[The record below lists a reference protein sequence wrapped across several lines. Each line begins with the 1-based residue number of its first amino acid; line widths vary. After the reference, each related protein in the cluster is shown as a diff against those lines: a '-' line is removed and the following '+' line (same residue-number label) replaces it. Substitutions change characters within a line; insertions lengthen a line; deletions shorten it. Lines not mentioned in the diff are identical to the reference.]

1 MSTLGKQR
9 NGTRVVT
16 DVVFR
21 LGGAWEKLFLMTH
34 ILQYRAATDRQDS
47 LADNPEN
54 AGKDCLGRAGQR
66 PLVSGKVGPPAEEEE
81 EAESTLSAAEWLRF
95 IQQLLLLRLAAR
107 TAGTG
112 HQSPGVGTRCPCFG
126 CTGLLLLEAAVT

>member
-1 MSTLGKQR
+1 M
-9 NGTRVVT
+9 T

-47 LADNPEN
+47 LADNLKIEILDTKLKTKSASHPEN
-54 AGKDCLGRAGQR
+54 AGKDCLGRAVQR
-66 PLVSGKVGPPAEEEE
+66 PLVSGKVGPRAEEEE

-112 HQSPGVGTRCPCFG
+112 H
-126 CTGLLLLEAAVT
+126 LDM

>member
-34 ILQYRAATDRQDS
+34 ILQYRAARARQGSLTDNLKIQD
-47 LADNPEN
+47 LNIEH
-54 AGKDCLGRAGQR
+54 
-66 PLVSGKVGPPAEEEE
+66 V
-81 EAESTLSAAEWLRF
+81 
-95 IQQLLLLRLAAR
+95 LAAP
-107 TAGTG
+107 
-112 HQSPGVGTRCPCFG
+112 HPKN
-126 CTGLLLLEAAVT
+126 

>member
-1 MSTLGKQR
+1 VSTLGKQR

-54 AGKDCLGRAGQR
+54 AGKDCLGRAVQR
-66 PLVSGKVGPPAEEEE
+66 PLVSGMLGHQ
-81 EAESTLSAAEWLRF
+81 LRRRR
-95 IQQLLLLRLAAR
+95 LRALCLLRN
-107 TAGTG
+107 G
-112 HQSPGVGTRCPCFG
+112 SDSSNSSYFFV
-126 CTGLLLLEAAVT
+126 

>member
-1 MSTLGKQR
+1 VSTLGKQR

-54 AGKDCLGRAGQR
+54 ARKDCLGRAVQR
-66 PLVSGKVGPPAEEEE
+66 PLVSGARLGHV
-81 EAESTLSAAEWLRF
+81 LRRRR
-95 IQQLLLLRLAAR
+95 LRALCLLRN
-107 TAGTG
+107 G
-112 HQSPGVGTRCPCFG
+112 SDSSNSSYFFV
-126 CTGLLLLEAAVT
+126 

>member
-47 LADNPEN
+47 LADNLKIEILDTKLKTKSASHPEN
-54 AGKDCLGRAGQR
+54 AGKDCLGRAVQR
-66 PLVSGKVGPPAEEEE
+66 PLVSGMLGHQ
-81 EAESTLSAAEWLRF
+81 LRRRR
-95 IQQLLLLRLAAR
+95 LRALCLLRN
-107 TAGTG
+107 G
-112 HQSPGVGTRCPCFG
+112 SDSSNSSYFFV
-126 CTGLLLLEAAVT
+126 

>member
-47 LADNPEN
+47 LADNLKIEIIDTKLKTNSASHPEN
-54 AGKDCLGRAGQR
+54 AGKDCLGRAVQR
-66 PLVSGKVGPPAEEEE
+66 PLVSGMLGHV
-81 EAESTLSAAEWLRF
+81 LRRRR
-95 IQQLLLLRLAAR
+95 LRALCLLRN
-107 TAGTG
+107 G
-112 HQSPGVGTRCPCFG
+112 SDSSNSSYFFV
-126 CTGLLLLEAAVT
+126 

>member
-47 LADNPEN
+47 LADNLKIEILDTKLKSKSASHPEN
-54 AGKDCLGRAGQR
+54 AGKDCLGRAVQR
-66 PLVSGKVGPPAEEEE
+66 PLVSGMFGHV
-81 EAESTLSAAEWLRF
+81 LRRRRR
-95 IQQLLLLRLAAR
+95 LRALCLLRN
-107 TAGTG
+107 G
-112 HQSPGVGTRCPCFG
+112 SDSSNSSYFFV
-126 CTGLLLLEAAVT
+126 

>member
-1 MSTLGKQR
+1 
-9 NGTRVVT
+9 
-16 DVVFR
+16 
-21 LGGAWEKLFLMTH
+21 MTH

-47 LADNPEN
+47 LADNLKIEILDTKLKSKSASHPEN

-66 PLVSGKVGPPAEEEE
+66 PLVSGKVGPRAEEE
-81 EAESTLSAAEWLRF
+81 EAERTLSAAEWLRF

-112 HQSPGVGTRCPCFG
+112 HLPAKIESTDTACC
-126 CTGLLLLEAAVT
+126 

>member
-1 MSTLGKQR
+1 
-9 NGTRVVT
+9 VT

-54 AGKDCLGRAGQR
+54 AGKDCLGRAVQR
-66 PLVSGKVGPPAEEEE
+66 PLVSGMLGHV
-81 EAESTLSAAEWLRF
+81 LRRRR
-95 IQQLLLLRLAAR
+95 LRALCLLRN
-107 TAGTG
+107 G
-112 HQSPGVGTRCPCFG
+112 SDSSNSSYFFV
-126 CTGLLLLEAAVT
+126 

>member
-34 ILQYRAATDRQDS
+34 ILQYRAARARKDS
-47 LADNPEN
+47 LADNL
-54 AGKDCLGRAGQR
+54 KR
-66 PLVSGKVGPPAEEEE
+66 
-81 EAESTLSAAEWLRF
+81 
-95 IQQLLLLRLAAR
+95 
-107 TAGTG
+107 
-112 HQSPGVGTRCPCFG
+112 
-126 CTGLLLLEAAVT
+126 

>member
-47 LADNPEN
+47 LADNLEIEILD
-54 AGKDCLGRAGQR
+54 K
-66 PLVSGKVGPPAEEEE
+66 KVEK
-81 EAESTLSAAEWLRF
+81 
-95 IQQLLLLRLAAR
+95 
-107 TAGTG
+107 
-112 HQSPGVGTRCPCFG
+112 
-126 CTGLLLLEAAVT
+126 

>member
-21 LGGAWEKLFLMTH
+21 LGGAWEKLLLMTH

-47 LADNPEN
+47 LADNLKVEILDTESKSKSASHPEN
-54 AGKDCLGRAGQR
+54 AGKDCLGRAVQR
-66 PLVSGKVGPPAEEEE
+66 PLVSGKLGHV
-81 EAESTLSAAEWLRF
+81 LRRRRR
-95 IQQLLLLRLAAR
+95 LRALCLLRN
-107 TAGTG
+107 G
-112 HQSPGVGTRCPCFG
+112 SDSSNSSYFFV
-126 CTGLLLLEAAVT
+126 